1 MRVVDKVKYAEGAV
15 MTQHTSDVKLGDHTS
30 SVRAV
35 FRCEGNS
42 VTVTFM
48 DAKQQVGQSKTFSRA
63 EASKLGQR
71 AEETGLYDYL
81 PLELPSEYVKNFG
94 IVFRRYGEKGC

>member
-1 MRVVDKVKYAEGAV
+1 
-15 MTQHTSDVKLGDHTS
+15 MTRHYSDVTLNDRTS

-35 FRCEGNS
+35 FLCDRDS

-48 DAKQQVGQSKTFSRA
+48 DEERQVGQSKTFSRA
-63 EASKLGQR
+63 ESAKLGQR

-94 IVFRRYGEKGC
+94 VVFRRFGEKGC